1 MPLFSVPKFIERE
14 SPIVG
19 PLTFKQF
26 IFILCTVAIGFIIY
40 RTFPF
45 FLSLPLLVILGALGF
60 SLAFLKIGE
69 IPFYKILLE
78 GLTFFF
84 RPKRLYWGK
93 KKREVSIV
101 SERMELKKEEKVPL
115 KIKRGGKLKE
125 TTIQIETKK

>member
-26 IFILCTVAIGFIIY
+26 IFILVTVVIGFIIY

-60 SLAFLKIGE
+60 SLAFLKIRE

-84 RPKRLYWGK
+84 KPKRLYWGK